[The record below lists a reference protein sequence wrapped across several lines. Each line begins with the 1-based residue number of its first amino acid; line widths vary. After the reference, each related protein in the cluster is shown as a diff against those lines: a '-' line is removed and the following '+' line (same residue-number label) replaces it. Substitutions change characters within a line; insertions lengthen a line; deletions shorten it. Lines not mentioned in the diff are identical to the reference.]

1 MMLTTA
7 MRFPRIAPLVV
18 LSLLVLASW
27 AAGQDSHY
35 WTNQYGS
42 RATLLGGAVIGSVLD
57 LSGTYYNPGGMSL
70 IEKPQTIMAANVL
83 RYPRVTLAGAERG
96 SVPLN
101 RYSPGPAPIL
111 LAGTIRLHGLRHHWF
126 GYSYV
131 ARQSVKLGLSSS
143 LAGTADILPASAG
156 PEDYVTQFKLDEKL
170 SETWLG
176 LTWSYRISSHV
187 GIGVTQYLA
196 YRTQQGFVQE
206 LAEVLNEGL
215 SLGAALGSRQ
225 YSFYHFRMLWKIGLA
240 CDFKAF
246 TWGLTLTTP
255 SLAIGGRGT
264 TGVDSSLSGLAAAG
278 DPGADDYLAANYQR
292 FLPVTY
298 GTPFSLAAGVTFKIR
313 KVRLYGSAEWF
324 GGVRPYTVVDAAPFA
339 AQSTGEVLSLDVTQE
354 LSPVLNWGVGVE
366 WFYSSRFKGYA
377 SFTTDFSAKKPGTK
391 TNLALTDWDIL
402 HLVTGGEF
410 MIKKSSFTVG
420 VGVSF
425 GGREVGMHPD
435 VLTRSGLAS
444 IWDPFANL
452 RFRYACYK
460 LILGFAI

>member
-1 MMLTTA
+1 MMLTTS

-196 YRTQQGFVQE
+196 YRTQQGFAQE

-215 SLGAALGSRQ
+215 SLGVALGSRQ

-255 SLAIGGRGT
+255 SLAIGGRGS

-278 DPGADDYLAANYQR
+278 
-292 FLPVTY
+292 
-298 GTPFSLAAGVTFKIR
+298 VTFKIR
-313 KVRLYGSAEWF
+313 KVKLYGSAEWF
-324 GGVRPYTVVDAAPFA
+324 AGVRPYTVVDAAPFA
-339 AQSTGEVLSLDVTQE
+339 AQSTGEILSLDVTQE

-452 RFRYACYK
+452 RFRYASYK